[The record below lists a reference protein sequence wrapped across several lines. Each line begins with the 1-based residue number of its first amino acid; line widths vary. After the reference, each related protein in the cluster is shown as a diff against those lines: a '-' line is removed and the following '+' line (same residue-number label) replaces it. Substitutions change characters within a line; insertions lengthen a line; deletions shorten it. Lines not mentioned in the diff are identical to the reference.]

1 MQLTLALVHDTIA
14 AWIEENKIAN
24 NGSFSPSVNEINGL
38 VDKIAKS
45 YTLDGDFSDPLPEL
59 DGDDLNYAR
68 TLEEYFE
75 NLVMPE
81 DNDPTG
87 AHTLDPHMPT
97 HMKPA
102 YSYQQKKQ
110 TFPISR
116 PYDVVQAAF
125 NSEAEYADFITLIT
139 KRLYDSFN
147 VWKYNVKKKL
157 LGSVISAVVAAMSA
171 TGAATFTY
179 GTAYN
184 IGQRFTDATIG
195 KAIAVK
201 NIKTTD
207 FSSGDTLQDAIDKG
221 FVVVLNLLSEIAVP
235 VDTSTGEAFILDVKK
250 VVEKS
255 NFPSEGNSL
264 NGNTVGVS
272 PAGLKLYI
280 KTGIMPDLEVNTLA
294 GAFHR
299 EDIAIPVEVKVV
311 DDLGDASS
319 DVYAVLVDP
328 RGVKYHSD
336 YIATRSQE
344 NAEGDFINFFLH
356 VTPTL
361 AFSRNT
367 FLHAWKKPAGN

>member
-1 MQLTLALVHDTIA
+1 MQLTLALVHDTVA
-14 AWIEENKIAN
+14 TWIDQNKIAN
-24 NGSFSPSVNEINGL
+24 NGSFSPSVNEINGI

-59 DGDDLNYAR
+59 DGEDLNYAR

-75 NLVMPE
+75 NLVMPS

-87 AHTLDPHMPT
+87 ANTLNPHMPT

-125 NSEAEYADFITLIT
+125 HSEEEYADFITLIT

-147 VWKYNVKKKL
+147 VWKFNVKKKL
-157 LGSVISAVVAAMSA
+157 LGTVISTIVASMSA
-171 TGAATFTY
+171 TGAATFAAA
-179 GTAYN
+179 TAYN
-184 IGQRFTDATIG
+184 IGQRFTDQTIG

-201 NIKTTD
+201 NIKNTD
-207 FSSGDTLQDAIDKG
+207 LPSGKTLQDAIDEG
-221 FVVVLNLLSEIAVP
+221 YVVVLKLLSEIAIP
-235 VDTSTGEAFILDVKK
+235 VDTATGEAFILDVKK

-264 NGNTVGVS
+264 NGNTVGVA

-280 KTGIMPDLEVNTLA
+280 KTGIMPDIEVNTLA

-299 EDIAIPVEVKVV
+299 EDVAIPVEIKVV
-311 DDLGDASS
+311 DDFGDGDD

-344 NAEGDFINFFLH
+344 NAEGDFVNFFLH

>member
-1 MQLTLALVHDTIA
+1 MQLTLALVHSAIL

-24 NGSFSPSVNEINGL
+24 NGSFSPSVNEISGL
-38 VDKIAKS
+38 VDKIAKT

-59 DGDDLNYAR
+59 DGEDLNYAR

-87 AHTLDPHMPT
+87 ANALNPAYATY
-97 HMKPA
+97 MKPT

-110 TFPISR
+110 TFKVTR
-116 PYDVVQAAF
+116 PYDVVQASF
-125 NSEAEYADFITLIT
+125 HGEGEYADFITLIT

-157 LGSVISAVVAAMSA
+157 LGSVISAIVASMSA

-207 FSSGDTLQDAIDKG
+207 FTSGDTLQDAIDEG
-221 FVVVLNLLSEIAVP
+221 FVVVLNLLSELAVP
-235 VDTSTGEAFILDVKK
+235 SDTSSGEAFILDVKK
-250 VVEKS
+250 VVEDSK
-255 NFPSEGNSL
+255 FPSEGNSL
-264 NGNTVGVS
+264 NGNTVGVA

-280 KTGIMPDLEVNTLA
+280 KKGIMPDLEVNTLA

-299 EDIAIPVEVKVV
+299 EDVAIPVEIKVV
-311 DDLGDASS
+311 DDLGDDSN

-336 YIATRSQE
+336 YIASRSQE
-344 NAEGDFINFFLH
+344 NAEGDFINFYLH